1 MKLTPRFMVRAA
13 LVLTAAGT
21 IGAFGACKSDNV
33 VNPNPPPPPPP
44 PGIPAPSGLSATAA
58 SGTRID
64 LAWTDNSTNETG
76 FRVERCSGAAC
87 TNFAQ
92 IGANTAADIKAFAD
106 TFGLVL

>member
-1 MKLTPRFMVRAA
+1 MKLTPQFMVRAA

-33 VNPNPPPPPPP
+33 GPNPPPPPPTP
-44 PGIPAPSGLSATAA
+44 PSAIPAPSGLTATAA

-64 LAWTDNSTNETG
+64 LAWTDNSTTENG

-87 TNFAQ
+87 SNFAQ
-92 IGANTAADIKAFAD
+92 IGANTAA
-106 TFGLVL
+106 